1 MAYTHADGRI
11 ITVITGKF
19 KMLASEAINAGDLVA
34 QSLTSGAGV
43 ALASAGPTTATTLI
57 TTAATHVACE
67 KMALGAWGDCALAVE
82 IQDPPTVA
90 AGGVWTKGSL
100 VAGTTEIGE
109 PLYLSP
115 TAGEATSVAQI
126 ASSALIKQFVGYVL
140 DTDRIILSPLMSKV
154 APTNT

>member
-11 ITVITGKF
+11 INVVTGPMR
-19 KMLASEAINAGDLVA
+19 MLVSEAVKAGDLIA
-34 QSLTSGAGV
+34 QSLTSGAG
-43 ALASAGPTTATTLI
+43 ATLAIAGPTTATTLI

-67 KMALGAWGDCALAVE
+67 DIAAGSQGQCALAVE
-82 IQDPPTVA
+82 IIDPPTVS
-90 AGGVWTKGSL
+90 GSTWSKGSL
-100 VAGTTEIGE
+100 VAATTEIGE

-115 TAGEATSVAQI
+115 TAGEATSVAQV

-140 DTDRIILSPLMSKV
+140 DSDRIILAPLMSKV

>member
-11 ITVITGKF
+11 VKEITGKML
-19 KMLASEAINAGDLVA
+19 MLASEAVKAGDLVA

-43 ALASAGPTTATTLI
+43 TLAIAGPTTATTLI

-67 KMALGAWGDCALAVE
+67 DIALGAQGWCALAVE

-100 VAGTTEIGE
+100 VAASTEIGE

-115 TAGEATSVAQI
+115 TAGEATSVAQV

-140 DTDRIILSPLMSKV
+140 DTDRIILAPLMSKV